1 MYTGFHLS
9 FEVVILGF
17 DVLAFYFFPSCFL
30 DRIFGE
36 SCKTQEVYEARTKNI
51 VAAAVC
57 GFNGTVNYFLLL
69 KNFQPI
75 SLSTRMWTSKDRSTS
90 IIVMFVE
97 NRNPVCVCARV
108 CVLTSLEI
116 LVSALFSNFSVFI
129 MLFTECHF
137 RSRERKK
144 ETKVLVSMYFAIY

>member
-1 MYTGFHLS
+1 
-9 FEVVILGF
+9 
-17 DVLAFYFFPSCFL
+17 
-30 DRIFGE
+30 
-36 SCKTQEVYEARTKNI
+36 
-51 VAAAVC
+51 
-57 GFNGTVNYFLLL
+57 
-69 KNFQPI
+69 
-75 SLSTRMWTSKDRSTS
+75 
-90 IIVMFVE
+90 MFVE